1 MNLEE
6 KKDNELWYDNPSI
19 VTWLIILIISIIILS
34 SQSFSINS
42 NVDALRMFQD
52 ILNHN
57 ITYMIALVYFISLKT
72 KVGKKYFDYTNIIMM
87 VVFFILFVTSILTV
101 FQTFNLTTLLSLA
114 IHALLV
120 VYFFHVFM
128 RGTRFWKEFSLEKSP
143 FNELSNEWFFWA
155 LVIIEVILFAVNLIT
170 TATFNGTVLATFDCI
185 YIILFGR
192 YIYLYGVYLDSEK
205 INAKN
210 TGNFDKYKEKVS
222 DVVSD
227 LGKKI
232 EEVTDNVTKEDTSK
246 DTEDTKD
253 NNDSD
258 THTDKKSVEVNDTLQ
273 KEEKKDIGADITE
286 KEIKKDKKNNKHDDK
301 KVEGDK

>member
-6 KKDNELWYDNPSI
+6 KKDSELWYDNPSI

-52 ILNHN
+52 VLNHN
-57 ITYMIALVYFISLKT
+57 ITYMIALVYFVSLKT
-72 KVGKKYFDYTNIIMM
+72 KFGKKYFDYINLVMI

-101 FQTFNLTTLLSLA
+101 FQSFNLATLLSLA
-114 IHALLV
+114 IHTLLV

-155 LVIIEVILFAVNLIT
+155 LVIIEVVLFSVNLIT

-185 YIILFGR
+185 YIILFSR
-192 YIYLYGVYLDSEK
+192 YIYLYGVYLDSKK

-210 TGNFDKYKEKVS
+210 TGNFNEYKEKINE
-222 DVVSD
+222 VVSD
-227 LGKKI
+227 LGKKSEVARDGNNTLDGASKDESDLGKTMNNKSSI
-232 EEVTDNVTKEDTSK
+232 VTDDAK
-246 DTEDTKD
+246 DLDKAHD
-253 NNDSD
+253 NKKV
-258 THTDKKSVEVNDTLQ
+258 TDKNKSDKNN
-273 KEEKKDIGADITE
+273 
-286 KEIKKDKKNNKHDDK
+286 KKDKNGEDK
-301 KVEGDK
+301 

>member
-192 YIYLYGVYLDSEK
+192 YIYLYGVYLDSKK
-205 INAKN
+205 INTKN

-232 EEVTDNVTKEDTSK
+232 EEVTDNVTKEDT
-246 DTEDTKD
+246 EDTKD

-273 KEEKKDIGADITE
+273 KEEKKDIDADTTE

-301 KVEGDK
+301 KVEEDK